1 MKCQRISG
9 NGMAIG
15 LCDDGCDDEDNGD
28 DPLIRELDLEHL
40 ASQVPPD
47 LESSQPSLEQDLTA
61 SDPDTPTP
69 EVDTQEGERYL
80 TKEPRFIL
88 NSYSIKLNVIGW

>member
-1 MKCQRISG
+1 
-9 NGMAIG
+9 MAIG
-15 LCDDGCDDEDNGD
+15 LCDDGCDDEDIGGG

-47 LESSQPSLEQDLTA
+47 LLQSSQPSLEQDLTA

-69 EVDTQEGERYL
+69 EVDTQEGEREVLDKRTTFY
-80 TKEPRFIL
+80 TK
-88 NSYSIKLNVIGW
+88 